1 MKWKVGAIIGLSSMF
16 IGCGSTP
23 KTVAIPNTVS
33 SPAIV
38 QAETEKSLKRVV
50 AIARFSNETRLGNSF
65 LVDEHSD
72 RVGKQATDILSARL
86 VASDKFIMLERADFN
101 KLSTESNLTGTSLQA
116 IPADY
121 LIVGSVSEFGRKTE
135 SDVGVFTRSKR
146 QIATATVNIRLV
158 DTKTGEI
165 IYSGEGSGDSTSEAN
180 TTLGVGG
187 RAGYDTSL
195 DDKALSAAI
204 SSMVNEVIN
213 NLLDKPWRAYI
224 LSQQDGNFILSGGES
239 QGIKAGSKFTAYK
252 KGTMVKNPQTNM
264 MIEMPGQKVGTFE
277 VIMTSGKGNNEVSI
291 ASYSGETLQ
300 TDNLSNYYVQEEEK

>member
-1 MKWKVGAIIGLSSMF
+1 MNWKIGAVIGVSLIIL
-16 IGCGSTP
+16 GCGSTP
-23 KTVAIPNTVS
+23 KTAVISSPVS

-65 LVDEHSD
+65 LVDENSD
-72 RVGKQATDILSARL
+72 RVGKQASDILSARL
-86 VASDKFIMLERADFN
+86 VASDKFIMLERSDFN
-101 KLSTESNLTGTSLQA
+101 KLSAESNLSGTSLQA

-146 QIATATVNIRLV
+146 QIATATVNIRLI

-165 IYSGEGSGDSTSEAN
+165 IYSGEGTGDSTSQAN

-213 NLLDKPWRAYI
+213 NLLDKPWRAYV
-224 LSQQDGNFILSGGES
+224 LSQQDGNFILSGGAS
-239 QGIKAGSKFTAYK
+239 QGIKAGSKFVAYK

-264 MIEMPGQKVGTFE
+264 MIEMPGKKVGTFE
-277 VIMTSGKGNNEVSI
+277 VIMTTGKGNNEVSI
-291 ASYSGETLQ
+291 ASYSGKTLQ
-300 TDNLSNYYVQEEEK
+300 TDNLNDYYVQEEE